1 MRVPTYIQFKSQ
13 LDSMS
18 RQSEEVESLSQKI
31 NTGKKLINSSDDPIL
46 AQRIKSTQ
54 DYINQINAYEHNTA
68 TAQNRATAIE
78 GSIQSSLE
86 GLDRIKELIK
96 SAQSDTASSSDRANI
111 VKELRGLLKNQASY
125 ANTKDS
131 LGEYLFS
138 GTSSTTVPFGTVNG
152 VYQYFGSKE
161 AAMISISPT
170 LNQTYTESGQTVF
183 GDIRLGNGDFVINEG
198 STPNTGTAETSTGEI
213 TDRTNYI
220 EDTYTLT
227 FVTNS
232 NGRVGYQVVG
242 ATTGQVIPA
251 PPLTTPADAPDY
263 QSKDAITFNGLS
275 LSISGD
281 PNAGDAFVIS
291 PAGNQNVLETI
302 NQLINAIGMPIAN
315 NVDKAKYHQQ
325 LNQLGAAVDRASEH
339 LTNYLSDIGYRA
351 ATIDTEV
358 TANATIVQNQTAI
371 LSNLSNANLEQVIPE
386 YKQKM
391 LSLELTGESYNS
403 LQSLFTQ
410 ILKSSF

>member
-18 RQSEEVESLSQKI
+18 RQSESVESLSQKI
-31 NTGKKLINSSDDPIL
+31 NSGKKLINSSDDPIL

-68 TAQNRATAIE
+68 TAQNRATAVE
-78 GSIQSSLE
+78 GAVQNSLD

-96 SAQSDTASSSDRANI
+96 SAQSDTASPTDRDNI
-111 VKELRGLLKNQASY
+111 VKELRGLLNNQASY

-138 GTSSTTVPFGTVNG
+138 GTSSTTVPFGTMNG
-152 VYQYFGSKE
+152 IYQYFGSKE
-161 AAMISISPT
+161 SSMISISPT
-170 LNQTYTESGQTVF
+170 LNQIYTESGQSVF

-198 STPNTGTAETSTGEI
+198 PTPNTGTAETSTGEI
-213 TDRTNYI
+213 TDRANYI

-242 ATTGQVIPA
+242 ATAGQVIPT

-275 LSISGD
+275 LSISGE
-281 PNAGDAFVIS
+281 PNVGDAFVIS
-291 PAGNQNVLETI
+291 PSGKQNVLETI
-302 NQLINAIGMPIAN
+302 NQLINTIGMPIAN
-315 NVDKAKYHQQ
+315 NVDKAKYHQD
-325 LNQLGAAVDRASEH
+325 LNQLGAAIDRASEH
-339 LTNYLSDIGYRA
+339 LTNCLSDIGYRA
-351 ATIDTEV
+351 ATIDTEI
-358 TANATIVQNQTAI
+358 TANANIVQNQTTI
-371 LSNLSNANLEQVIPE
+371 LSNLSNANLEQIIPE

-391 LSLELTGESYNS
+391 LSLELTSESYNT
-403 LQSLFTQ
+403 LQTLFTQ